1 MEGKAAQ
8 SVNDQEPWRSLQRI
22 HDAIKVTDGMA
33 TAVASWRRSKSP
45 SINSDWNGHEHLKKV
60 SLSVKLRQQAA
71 LGTQSGQLSA
81 FNPFRLTGPELWS
94 FSNCPFCLAEA
105 GQQIARFIALLKKI
119 ENTMSSIPRTCGWQ
133 VPGHP
138 SAESGPCLFS
148 PSLLNFRQIFGC
160 KNEMQMCAWPE
171 KISWQWIRKGHY
183 VSNKC
188 V

>member
-1 MEGKAAQ
+1 MEIKTYNKRACSPSGSAHVVLMEGRAAQ

-45 SINSDWNGHEHLKKV
+45 SINPDWNGHEHLKKV

-71 LGTQSGQLSA
+71 LGRHRSQLSV
-81 FNPFRLTGPELWS
+81 FNHFRLTGPELWS

-119 ENTMSSIPRTCGWQ
+119 ENTMSSIPGTCGWQ
-133 VPGHP
+133 VLGHP
-138 SAESGPCLFS
+138 STESVDPHVFG
-148 PSLLNFRQIFGC
+148 PSLLNFRWIFGY
-160 KNEMQMCAWPE
+160 EMQMSA
-171 KISWQWIRKGHY
+171 
-183 VSNKC
+183 
-188 V
+188 